1 MNIFLLFLTMSM
13 LVYLF
18 VGWYVGRK
26 IKNLDDY
33 YVAGRN
39 SPTLLIIGTLVA
51 SFMSTNAFIGEL
63 GMSYSGHAP
72 LIVIMTAGNCL
83 GYIVGGLFF
92 GKYLR
97 RSRAL
102 TVPEFFGAR
111 FNSPRIQRFA
121 GITILVGL
129 TCYLLA
135 VTWGV
140 ALIISE
146 VGQLN
151 YSISIVFVWLGYTLF
166 TLYSGSKGVILT
178 DTIMFLIFSL
188 VALVGISFII
198 NSSGG
203 WFETIQQLAVYED
216 KPNIISW
223 HGVVGPDMTWK
234 TPIEALIW
242 ALILGLAWGLVVA
255 VSPWQTSRYLMAKD
269 EHIVI
274 RSACGACIAMFLLYL
289 INNYSA
295 AAANLINPDITP
307 PESVIIWIAVNV
319 MPTLLGVLLV
329 CGILAAGLSSA
340 STFLSLIG
348 FSATNDI
355 MPKDSSTEVKLKR
368 TRITMICV
376 SLLVVTLCLTLPSNI
391 FWITYFAGPVFAS
404 SWGAV
409 AFMSIWSKN
418 ITESAA
424 FWGMVS
430 GFFSNIIASLIDYLT
445 SIDLPV
451 YSDPILIGI
460 IVSLITIL
468 SLSRK
473 GSGSDK
479 LSNYRNKLHE
489 NAPELILKEV
499 ARTLVWPKIM
509 VVIGFVTSSS
519 LILFYAMP
527 YHEAMGTSHMLLTSG
542 EFILSLG
549 YGLVLILGGIFVEVV
564 TRYQNKNT

>member
-1 MNIFLLFLTMSM
+1 
-13 LVYLF
+13 
-18 VGWYVGRK
+18 
-26 IKNLDDY
+26 
-33 YVAGRN
+33 
-39 SPTLLIIGTLVA
+39 
-51 SFMSTNAFIGEL
+51 
-63 GMSYSGHAP
+63 
-72 LIVIMTAGNCL
+72 
-83 GYIVGGLFF
+83 
-92 GKYLR
+92 
-97 RSRAL
+97 
-102 TVPEFFGAR
+102 
-111 FNSPRIQRFA
+111 
-121 GITILVGL
+121 
-129 TCYLLA
+129 
-135 VTWGV
+135 
-140 ALIISE
+140 
-146 VGQLN
+146 
-151 YSISIVFVWLGYTLF
+151 
-166 TLYSGSKGVILT
+166 
-178 DTIMFLIFSL
+178 
-188 VALVGISFII
+188 
-198 NSSGG
+198 
-203 WFETIQQLAVYED
+203 
-216 KPNIISW
+216 
-223 HGVVGPDMTWK
+223 
-234 TPIEALIW
+234 
-242 ALILGLAWGLVVA
+242 
-255 VSPWQTSRYLMAKD
+255 MAKD

>member
-1 MNIFLLFLTMSM
+1 
-13 LVYLF
+13 
-18 VGWYVGRK
+18 
-26 IKNLDDY
+26 
-33 YVAGRN
+33 
-39 SPTLLIIGTLVA
+39 
-51 SFMSTNAFIGEL
+51 
-63 GMSYSGHAP
+63 
-72 LIVIMTAGNCL
+72 
-83 GYIVGGLFF
+83 
-92 GKYLR
+92 
-97 RSRAL
+97 
-102 TVPEFFGAR
+102 
-111 FNSPRIQRFA
+111 
-121 GITILVGL
+121 
-129 TCYLLA
+129 
-135 VTWGV
+135 
-140 ALIISE
+140 
-146 VGQLN
+146 
-151 YSISIVFVWLGYTLF
+151 
-166 TLYSGSKGVILT
+166 
-178 DTIMFLIFSL
+178 
-188 VALVGISFII
+188 
-198 NSSGG
+198 
-203 WFETIQQLAVYED
+203 
-216 KPNIISW
+216 
-223 HGVVGPDMTWK
+223 
-234 TPIEALIW
+234 
-242 ALILGLAWGLVVA
+242 
-255 VSPWQTSRYLMAKD
+255 MAKD

-355 MPKDSSTEVKLKR
+355 MPKDSSTEVKLKQ

-460 IVSLITIL
+460 IVSLITI
-468 SLSRK
+468 
-473 GSGSDK
+473 
-479 LSNYRNKLHE
+479 H
-489 NAPELILKEV
+489 LILK
-499 ARTLVWPKIM
+499 
-509 VVIGFVTSSS
+509 
-519 LILFYAMP
+519 
-527 YHEAMGTSHMLLTSG
+527 LLG
-542 EFILSLG
+542 CG
-549 YGLVLILGGIFVEVV
+549 
-564 TRYQNKNT
+564 Q

>member
-26 IKNLDDY
+26 IKSLDDY

-140 ALIISE
+140 ALIVSE

-234 TPIEALIW
+234 TPIEGLIW

-355 MPKDSSTEVKLKR
+355 MPKDSSTEVKLKQ

-430 GFFSNIIASLIDYLT
+430 GFFSNITASLIDYLT
-445 SIDLPV
+445 NIDLPV
-451 YSDPILIGI
+451 YLDPILIGI
-460 IVSLITIL
+460 IVSLITLL

-519 LILFYAMP
+519 LILFYAIP
-527 YHEAMGTSHMLLTSG
+527 YHEAMGTSHRLLTSG

-549 YGLVLILGGIFVEVV
+549 YGLILILGGIFVEVV

>member
-1 MNIFLLFLTMSM
+1 MNIFLLFLTISM
-13 LVYLF
+13 LAYLF

-26 IKNLDDY
+26 IKSLDDY

-102 TVPEFFGAR
+102 TVPEFFGVR

-140 ALIISE
+140 ALIVSE
-146 VGQLN
+146 VGQLS
-151 YSISIVFVWLGYTLF
+151 YSISIVFVWLGYTVF

-234 TPIEALIW
+234 TPIEGLIW

-355 MPKDSSTEVKLKR
+355 MPKDSSTEVKLKQ

-489 NAPELILKEV
+489 YAPELILKEV

-564 TRYQNKNT
+564 TRYQNNNT